1 MVRPVGAAISRPPV
15 ASPEWFGPSA
25 LSRKVGG
32 RLIAAPTVFPSGL
45 GPYGMVRLV
54 PSSVTGFAR
63 ATFPVGEGFLRRG
76 TKPSS
81 GRGWQGEALT
91 GVGRYEPG
99 LGTAPLPAPGG
110 RTVHPGLL
118 WPSGCFPSSVTGFAR
133 ATFPVGEGFLRRGDK
148 TLSWERVARRSRDGC
163 GAVRTWT
170 RYSPSSGPGG
180 HLPPGEG
187 WRDFLRKT
195 SKFMLTFWVFNGKI
209 PEPHQEG
216 LRVLPKSSRL
226 ESETTH

>member
-1 MVRPVGAAISRPPV
+1 MVRPVGAATSRPEA

-32 RLIAAPTVFPSGL
+32 RLVAAPTVFSVHPGLLWPSGCI
-45 GPYGMVRLV
+45 

-63 ATFPVGEGFLRRG
+63 ATFPGGEGFLRRG
-76 TKPSS
+76 TKPSP

-99 LGTAPLPAPGG
+99 PGAAPLPA
-110 RTVHPGLL
+110 L
-118 WPSGCFPSSVTGFAR
+118 
-133 ATFPVGEGFLRRGDK
+133 
-148 TLSWERVARRSRDGC
+148 
-163 GAVRTWT
+163 
-170 RYSPSSGPGG
+170 GG

-216 LRVLPKSSRL
+216 LQVLPKSSRL

>member
-1 MVRPVGAAISRPPV
+1 MVRPVGAAISRPPA

-32 RLIAAPTVFPSGL
+32 RLIAAPTVFPPGL

-76 TKPSS
+76 TKPSP
-81 GRGWQGEALT
+81 GRGWLGEAET

-99 LGTAPLPAPGG
+99 PGTAPLPALGG
-110 RTVHPGLL
+110 N
-118 WPSGCFPSSVTGFAR
+118 
-133 ATFPVGEGFLRRGDK
+133 
-148 TLSWERVARRSRDGC
+148 
-163 GAVRTWT
+163 
-170 RYSPSSGPGG
+170 
-180 HLPPGEG
+180 LPPGEG
-187 WRDFLRKT
+187 RRDFLRKT

-216 LRVLPKSSRL
+216 LQVLPKSSRL